1 MLRFCY
7 DDLDALSFPHGGG
20 SVPYRGQS
28 RIERGT
34 FAYQGCAYRKSKP
47 DILVVQ
53 PAENWAAKNLPGP
66 FDGTRER
73 RILLQG
79 EMCAGAIIIFHVRQ
93 QQVAEVAFAEH
104 DNVVEAISSDR
115 TDQPF
120 GIPVLPWRPWRRRLI
135 ANAH

>member
-1 MLRFCY
+1 
-7 DDLDALSFPHGGG
+7 
-20 SVPYRGQS
+20 
-28 RIERGT
+28 
-34 FAYQGCAYRKSKP
+34 
-47 DILVVQ
+47 VVQ

-104 DNVVEAISSDR
+104 DNVVEAFPSDR
-115 TDQPF
+115 TDQSF